1 MAKQALQVAI
11 DGPASAGKSTVAKL
25 VAKRFG
31 YIYVD
36 TGAMYRAVTY
46 WAMQHD
52 VDLTD
57 ETAVIAAMKTLKIS
71 FKPGEPDQLVFANQ
85 EDITSAI
92 RQPDVTNNVST
103 IAALPQVRTILT
115 DQQRE
120 MATAGGIVMDGRDIG
135 TTVLP
140 NAEVKIFLVASAA
153 ERAKRRYAENIKKGI
168 DTPLDQLQA
177 EIELRDHK
185 DSARKVSP
193 LTQAADATLVDTT
206 PMSID
211 EVVAAIAEIIT
222 KKQSSTI

>member
-1 MAKQALQVAI
+1 MAEQALQVAI

-36 TGAMYRAVTY
+36 TGAMYRAVTL

-52 VDLTD
+52 VSLTD
-57 ETAVIAAMKTLKIS
+57 EAAVIASMQSLKIS
-71 FKPGEPDQLVFANQ
+71 FKPGEPDQLVFANAQ
-85 EDITSAI
+85 DITQAI

-103 IAALPQVRTILT
+103 IAALPKVRTILT

-120 MATAGGIVMDGRDIG
+120 MADAGGIVMDGRDIG

-140 NAEVKIFLVASAA
+140 HAEVKIFLVASAA

-168 DTPLDQLQA
+168 ETPLAQLQA

-185 DSARKVSP
+185 DSTRKVSP
-193 LTQAADATLVDTT
+193 LTQAADAVLVDTT
-206 PMSID
+206 PMSIE
-211 EVVAAIAEIIT
+211 EVVTTIAEII

>member
-1 MAKQALQVAI
+1 MAEQALQVAI

-46 WAMQHD
+46 WAMHHQ
-52 VDLTD
+52 VELTD
-57 ETAVIAAMKTLKIS
+57 EAAVADLMQTLTIS
-71 FKPGEPDQLVFANQ
+71 FKPGEPDQLVFAND
-85 EDITSAI
+85 EEITMAI

-103 IAALPQVRTILT
+103 IAALPKVREILT

-120 MATAGGIVMDGRDIG
+120 IAQRGGIVMDGRDIG

-140 NAEVKIFLVASAA
+140 DAEVKIFLVASAA

-168 DTPLDQLQA
+168 DTPLAQLQA

-185 DSARKVSP
+185 DSTRKVSP
-193 LTQAADATLVDTT
+193 LTQAADAILVDTT
-206 PMSID
+206 PMSI
-211 EVVAAIAEIIT
+211 EQVVDTIADII

>member
-1 MAKQALQVAI
+1 MAEQALLQVAI

-46 WAMQHD
+46 WAMQQKI
-52 VDLTD
+52 DLAD
-57 ETAVIAAMKTLKIS
+57 EVAVMAAMKSLKIS

-85 EDITSAI
+85 EDITAAI

-103 IAALPQVRTILT
+103 IAALPRVREILT

-140 NAEVKIFLVASAA
+140 DAEVKIFLVASAA
-153 ERAKRRYAENIKKGI
+153 ERAQRRYAENIKKGI
-168 DTPLDQLQA
+168 DTPLAQLQA

-185 DSARKVSP
+185 DSTRKVSP
-193 LTQAADATLVDTT
+193 LTQAADAILVDTT

-211 EVVAAIAEIIT
+211 EVVSTIAEII

>member
-1 MAKQALQVAI
+1 MAEQALQVAI

-36 TGAMYRAVTY
+36 TGAMYRAVTF
-46 WAMQHD
+46 WAMQRG
-52 VDLTD
+52 VDLSD
-57 ETAVIAAMKTLKIS
+57 EAAVTAAMQSLKIG
-71 FKPGEPDQLVFANQ
+71 FKPGEPDQLVFANDQ
-85 EDITSAI
+85 DITAAI

-120 MATAGGIVMDGRDIG
+120 MAAAGGIVMDGRDIG

-140 NAEVKIFLVASAA
+140 HAQVKIFLVASAA

-168 DTPLDQLQA
+168 ETPLAQLQA

-185 DSARKVSP
+185 DSTRKVSP
-193 LTQAADATLVDTT
+193 LTKAQDAIEVDTT
-206 PMSID
+206 PMSIE
-211 EVVAAIAEIIT
+211 EVVTTIAEII

>member
-1 MAKQALQVAI
+1 MAEQALQVAI

-36 TGAMYRAVTY
+36 TGAMYRAVTL

-52 VDLTD
+52 VSLTD
-57 ETAVIAAMKTLKIS
+57 EAAVIASMQSLKIS
-71 FKPGEPDQLVFANQ
+71 FKPGEPDQLVFANTQ
-85 EDITSAI
+85 DITQAI

-103 IAALPQVRTILT
+103 IAALPKVRTILT

-120 MATAGGIVMDGRDIG
+120 MADAGGIVMDGRDIG

-140 NAEVKIFLVASAA
+140 HAEVKIFLVASAA

-168 DTPLDQLQA
+168 ETPLAQLQA

-185 DSARKVSP
+185 DSTRKVSP
-193 LTQAADATLVDTT
+193 LTQAADAVLVDTT
-206 PMSID
+206 PMSIE
-211 EVVAAIAEIIT
+211 EVVTTIAEII